1 MTLET
6 SWLSLPILASSCAD
20 GGEGACS
27 ITGVGLTADEGELN
41 SLPQDPLPKESRI
54 GLYLRSKGIVLYSC
68 TLLIRV
74 WYDIHSMST
83 YFFTIQK
90 KMTQPNPSR
99 QQKIE
104 RGHHDQIYHEVNE
117 SIYYRECACDKV

>member
-1 MTLET
+1 MAFP
-6 SWLSLPILASSCAD
+6 SILASSCAD

-41 SLPQDPLPKESRI
+41 SLPQDPLRKGN

-74 WYDIHSMST
+74 WYDIHM
-83 YFFTIQK
+83 YLLQK
-90 KMTQPNPSR
+90 KMTH
-99 QQKIE
+99 QQTQTK
-104 RGHHDQIYHEVNE
+104 N
-117 SIYYRECACDKV
+117 